1 MRKFN
6 LSKSVAAVLS
16 AALLTMSL
24 TACGSA
30 ASTASTAASEAAS
43 TEAASS
49 EAASSTVE
57 EVIDEVSTEASV
69 EAASEEA
76 STEAAT
82 SAVSE
87 DTADEEDADESNT
100 DITAGTKD
108 EDGNYTAYAVLGG
121 KVDANVTALA
131 ADIKT
136 DDFSSA
142 KAIEDKGSADIKD
155 ARIKFLTAQN
165 DGDEDAAKDDLADY
179 DDVEAATDAQVK
191 EIKNYANDLGKLFTQ
206 FDITA
211 YDLSSPYDSDSDYVE
226 YDVYSSAGKRF
237 TLDFYFSD
245 GALSSLEFT
254 EEEE

>member
-16 AALLTMSL
+16 AALLATSL

-30 ASTASTAASEAAS
+30 ASTASTAASETA
-43 TEAASS
+43 
-49 EAASSTVE
+49 
-57 EVIDEVSTEASV
+57 VSTEASS
-69 EAASEEA
+69 EAVSSEASEEVVEEV
-76 STEAAT
+76 STEVEVEEKETEAT
-82 SAVSE
+82 EEATEDSVSE
-87 DTADEEDADESNT
+87 DTVEEEDESNS
-100 DITAGTKD
+100 DITAGTTD

-121 KVDANVTALA
+121 KVDASVSALGE
-131 ADIKT
+131 DVKT

-142 KAIEDKGSADIKD
+142 KALEDKGSTAIKD
-155 ARIKFLTAQN
+155 ARLKFLTSEN

-179 DDVEAATDAQVK
+179 EDIEAASDSQLK
-191 EIKNYANDLGKLFTQ
+191 EIKTYAEDLGKLFTQ

-237 TLDFYFSD
+237 LLDFYFSD
-245 GALSSLEFT
+245 GALNSLEFT

>member
-16 AALLTMSL
+16 AALLAMSL
-24 TACGSA
+24 TACGST

-43 TEAASS
+43 TTAASS
-49 EAASSTVE
+49 EAASSASIE
-57 EVIDEVSTEASV
+57 EVIDEVSTEASAEV
-69 EAASEEA
+69 SEEA

-87 DTADEEDADESNT
+87 DDADEADEDENNT

-121 KVDANVTALA
+121 KVDANVSALA

-142 KAIEDKGSADIKD
+142 KAIEDKGSAEIKD
-155 ARIKFLTAQN
+155 ARLKFLTSQN

-179 DDVEAATDAQVK
+179 DDIEAATDAQLK
-191 EIKNYANDLGKLFTQ
+191 EIKNYAEDLGKLFTQ
-206 FDITA
+206 FDVTA

-226 YDVYSSAGKRF
+226 YDVYSSDGKRF
-237 TLDFYFSD
+237 MLDCYFTD